1 MSKSIKKE
9 RAMRKIKTTSSIIDL
24 QNALESETLVPNKA
38 RLKPSFSNFTKC
50 FLISSTLIIAGC
62 GTSDKENKSNEITQ
76 TATPKII
83 VTQDAVNT
91 EVIQK
96 SSKENSG
103 QFYYSYN
110 KEKNSTY
117 NADDSKQ
124 RTTIDAYLNI
134 HSPYEKVKIT
144 MMIKRLSKDYIVK
157 CSPCHDDYANGVIGP
172 SLLGKDSNF
181 IYEKI
186 MEFKSGKK
194 KNVLMK
200 ELISQIDD
208 AKIKSIADEIANFNT
223 ELLKMRREK

>member
-9 RAMRKIKTTSSIIDL
+9 RVMRKIKITSSTIDL

-38 RLKPSFSNFTKC
+38 RLKPSFPNFTKC

-62 GTSDKENKSNEITQ
+62 GNNEKENEVTQ

-83 VTQDAVNT
+83 VTQDAVDT
-91 EVIQK
+91 KVAKK

-110 KEKNSTY
+110 KEKNSTD
-117 NADDSKQ
+117 NTTDSKR

-134 HSPYEKVKIT
+134 HSPYEKVQIT
-144 MMIKRLSKDYIVK
+144 MMIKRLSKDYIIK

-172 SLLGKDSNF
+172 SLLGKDSDF
-181 IYEKI
+181 IYNKI

-208 AKIKSIADEIANFNT
+208 TKIKSIADEIANFNT